1 MPIPELNPRNK
12 LISIYNLL
20 RTADGQVPFDLED
33 FNFGTPV
40 PYSGPRS
47 TKNTQIIL
55 SPKNSLSIYGKTIL
69 YYNRI
74 DLATLENFS
83 VVKGTA
89 TTVLGLLSAINEE
102 LGVELE
108 DFDVQEAALGI
119 GADFV
124 MTASATNMIFTGSIT
139 IGFVV

>member
-1 MPIPELNPRNK
+1 MPTPELNPKNK

-20 RTADGQVPFDLED
+20 RTADGQVPLDLED

-40 PYSGPRS
+40 PYSGLRS
-47 TKNTQIIL
+47 AKNTKITL
-55 SPKNSLSIYGKTIL
+55 SPKNSASIYGKSIL

-74 DLATLENFS
+74 DLATLDNFA

-89 TTVLGLLSAINEE
+89 TTVLGLLPAINEE

-108 DFDVQEAALGI
+108 DFDVLEAALGA
-119 GADFV
+119 GPSFTL
-124 MTASATNMIFTGSIT
+124 TASATNLIFTGSTSIDV
-139 IGFVV
+139 IV